1 MRWKVGELAQG
12 NRHRLDL
19 DEDENLAYRTR
30 SATPNTV
37 SLHPIS
43 LATHPVTMQLSA
55 ARPMAKAF
63 AGARVAPTSNGT
75 RTTMKVGNW

>member
-1 MRWKVGELAQG
+1 
-12 NRHRLDL
+12 
-19 DEDENLAYRTR
+19 
-30 SATPNTV
+30 
-37 SLHPIS
+37 
-43 LATHPVTMQLSA
+43 MQLSA